1 MLKNARLAKHQLR
14 SQPDY
19 IIFEDCLRVKVPT
32 GQQYTI
38 PTPELAGQTVSMET
52 MYALFEKH
60 KQTYDQMEWELR
72 RAFTYAE
79 YINEALANNAIVP
92 DGIRASLGLDILNLT
107 YFDGPLHRWVLRDI
121 LHAYEIKYKTPD
133 PNCEISVD
141 EDGELLMPA
150 GNYENNEKVRELVT
164 DTIRCLAKHYK
175 PDRPQPTVTITDNA
189 TTPVSQP
196 TSPEQIQQAVDKFNA
211 RTGLPNK
218 PQRIE
223 FEDMILL
230 SNWDSVFNEKKPGFM
245 TLRGL
250 GWGEW
255 DYMTSELKTMHLAN
269 EPMQAWELACLFTT
283 KERGRTLAPSKSSLI
298 KFQDASI
305 VNMLIFGKSNI
316 SRDMVPTVLSLI
328 RFGHSPSMRTQ
339 LDNYVIDRSEH
350 RYVSDPIT
358 WRDDNVHN
366 ELAFPQT
373 DSQRLE
379 VAKGLIHLMNETD
392 PKELN
397 MVNYYLISEWIHTY
411 KKQVTAIA
419 DMQVEDT
426 LYRGTVHTK
435 F

>member
-1 MLKNARLAKHQLR
+1 MLKNAELAKRRLR

-32 GQQYTI
+32 GQQFTI
-38 PTPELAGQTVSMET
+38 PTQELAGQTVTMDT
-52 MYALFEKH
+52 MYDLFEKH
-60 KQTYDQMEWELR
+60 KQTHDQMEWELR
-72 RAFTYAE
+72 RAFTYGE
-79 YINEALANNAIVP
+79 YINEVLANDAIVP
-92 DGIRASLGLDILNLT
+92 DGIRANLRLDILNLT
-107 YFDGPLHRWVLRDI
+107 YFEGPLHRWVLRDI
-121 LHAYEIKYKTPD
+121 LQAYEIKYETSD

-150 GNYENNEKVRELVT
+150 GNYKNNEKVRELVT

-175 PDRPQPTVTITDNA
+175 ADRPQPTVTITDTA

-230 SNWDSVFNEKKPGFM
+230 SNWDSVFNEKKHVFM

-255 DYMTSELKTMHLAN
+255 DYMTSELKTKHLAN
-269 EPMQAWELACLFTT
+269 EPIQAWELACLFTT
-283 KERGRTLAPSKSSLI
+283 DLHGRTLETSKSSLI

-316 SRDMVPTVLSLI
+316 SREMVPPVLSLI
-328 RFGHSPSMRTQ
+328 RFGHISSLMTQ
-339 LDNYVIDRSEH
+339 LDNYVIDRSDH
-350 RYVSDPIT
+350 RYLSDPIT
-358 WRDDNVHN
+358 WRDDNIHN

-373 DSQRLE
+373 DTQRMD
-379 VAKGLIHLMNETD
+379 VARALVHLMNETD
-392 PKELN
+392 PNELN
-397 MVNYYLISEWIHTY
+397 MVNYYLIGEWIHIN
-411 KKQVTAIA
+411 KKQIPALANLQMDDYI
-419 DMQVEDT
+419 
-426 LYRGTVHTK
+426 YRSGTGNLA
-435 F
+435 

>member
-1 MLKNARLAKHQLR
+1 MLKNTRLAKLRLR

-32 GQQYTI
+32 GNQYTI
-38 PTPELAGQTVSMET
+38 PTPELAGQTVSMDT
-52 MYALFEKH
+52 MYDLFEKH
-60 KQTYDQMEWELR
+60 GQSHGQMEWELR
-72 RAFTYAE
+72 RAYTYAE
-79 YINEALANNAIVP
+79 YINEALANDATVP
-92 DGIRASLGLDILNLT
+92 DGIRASLRLDILNMT
-107 YFDGPLHRWVLRDI
+107 YFEGPLHRWVLRDI
-121 LHAYEIKYKTPD
+121 LREYEVPSGEIPVNED
-133 PNCEISVD
+133 DELRIPNS
-141 EDGELLMPA
+141 
-150 GNYENNEKVRELVT
+150 NYANNEQVKILIT
-164 DTIRCLAKHYK
+164 DTVSGLVKYYK
-175 PDRPQPTVTITDNA
+175 PDRPQLTVTAA

-196 TSPEQIQQAVDKFNA
+196 TSPDLSTQVQQAVDKFNA

-223 FEDMILL
+223 FEDMILR

-255 DYMTSELKTMHLAN
+255 DYMTSELKTKHLAN
-269 EPMQAWELACLFTT
+269 EPVQAWELACLFTT
-283 KERGRTLAPSKSSLI
+283 MERGRTFELSNSSLI

-316 SRDMVPTVLSLI
+316 SREMVPTVLSLI
-328 RFGHSPSMRTQ
+328 RFGHISSLMTQ

-373 DSQRLE
+373 DSQRLD
-379 VAKGLIHLMNETD
+379 VARALIHLMNETD

-397 MVNYYLISEWIHTY
+397 MVNYYIIGEWIHIN
-411 KKQVTAIA
+411 KKQISALANLQI
-419 DMQVEDT
+419 EDT
-426 LYRGTVHTK
+426 LYRLH
-435 F
+435 